1 MENQVVIDL
10 TRRRRRVTVC
20 AEQPQNTVVISDSEN
35 ELSDDL
41 QIMNQWGQFESLCDS
56 TGIAQFICKLL
67 VHCHNF
73 HALMS
78 QYMYLHRNS
87 CILP

>member
-35 ELSDDL
+35 ELSDEL
-41 QIMNQWGQFESLCDS
+41 QIMNRWGQFETLSDT
-56 TGIAQFICKLL
+56 TGIDQFHFRLL
-67 VHCHNF
+67 KWLSSWF
-73 HALMS
+73 HV
-78 QYMYLHRNS
+78 
-87 CILP
+87 